1 MNQKKIAYPRKLEIP
16 VDDYPKT
23 LPAGGIDYFKKRLDE
38 RLEFSAFAAANY
50 SKFLSWQ
57 AEDNPFAPIDFLPV
71 SGNISPISRC
81 NFKCTMCAVSDFA
94 NGKRCEDMSLDLFIR
109 RLDDLAGLVQVS
121 LVGLSELFL
130 LTHTLE
136 PMLRACKER
145 KIWTHIVTNGSL
157 LHQHNWIERLVEI
170 DVDEVTVSVDGVTKT
185 TFESIRNKSNF
196 ERVIA
201 NATELN
207 KIFDAMGVTPHRT
220 KMAVVLQ
227 SVNFH
232 ELFDF
237 VPFAKHLGFKS
248 IAFSIEAFDWGS
260 EVWRYKNSQN
270 VRGITKDDV
279 SKLVEQA
286 KSFDI
291 SIGFVDV
298 VQRYVAEP
306 KASSL
311 CSWPFSKIFISSDDR
326 VVPCCHISNP
336 DHFEIGNGLSET
348 FSAKDA
354 WFSDA
359 YIDFRSA
366 HAKGSIPDACSSC
379 YKSKQ

>member
-1 MNQKKIAYPRKLEIP
+1 M
-16 VDDYPKT
+16 
-23 LPAGGIDYFKKRLDE
+23 
-38 RLEFSAFAAANY
+38 
-50 SKFLSWQ
+50 
-57 AEDNPFAPIDFLPV
+57 
-71 SGNISPISRC
+71 
-81 NFKCTMCAVSDFA
+81 
-94 NGKRCEDMSLDLFIR
+94 
-109 RLDDLAGLVQVS
+109 
-121 LVGLSELFL
+121 
-130 LTHTLE
+130 
-136 PMLRACKER
+136 
-145 KIWTHIVTNGSL
+145 TNGSL

-170 DVDEVTVSVDGVTKT
+170 DVDEISVSVDGVTKT

-207 KIFDAMGVTPHRT
+207 KIFDAKGVTPRRT

-227 SVNFH
+227 SLNFH

-237 VPFAKHLGFKS
+237 VPFARHLGFKS

-260 EVWRYKNSQN
+260 EVWRDRNSQN
-270 VRGITKDDV
+270 VRGITKSDV
-279 SKLVEQA
+279 AKLVEQA
-286 KSFDI
+286 KSLDI

-336 DHFEIGNGLSET
+336 DHFEIGNGLDDT

-354 WFSDA
+354 WFSNA
-359 YIDFRSA
+359 YSDFRSA
-366 HAKGSIPDACSSC
+366 HANGSIPDACSSC